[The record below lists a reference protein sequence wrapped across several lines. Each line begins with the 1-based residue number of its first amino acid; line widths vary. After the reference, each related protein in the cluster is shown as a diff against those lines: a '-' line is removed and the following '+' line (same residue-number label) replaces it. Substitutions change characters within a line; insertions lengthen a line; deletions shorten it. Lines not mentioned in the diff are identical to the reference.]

1 MKCRDQDTE
10 DKIQIKRDKTR
21 GRRHI
26 FKKKKRIFNNLREVG
41 VNIASHKKKKDA
53 LKRGNQIRRTLGNS
67 NYDRCEHIFNRS
79 LRR

>member
-26 FKKKKRIFNNLREVG
+26 FKKKKKEYLITSE
-41 VNIASHKKKKDA
+41 K
-53 LKRGNQIRRTLGNS
+53 
-67 NYDRCEHIFNRS
+67 
-79 LRR
+79 